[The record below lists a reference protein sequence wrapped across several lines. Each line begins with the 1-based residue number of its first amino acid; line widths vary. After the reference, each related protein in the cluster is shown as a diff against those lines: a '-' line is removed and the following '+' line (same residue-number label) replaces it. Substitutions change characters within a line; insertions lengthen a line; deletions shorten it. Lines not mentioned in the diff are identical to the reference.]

1 MGETRR
7 GKVPFEG
14 FGETV
19 GFPFYFEDFYGAVG
33 GTGCEAAAVVV
44 EYCVVLGGSISF
56 CDGDVEDIYGGIV

>member
-44 EYCVVLGGSISF
+44 EYCVVLGG
-56 CDGDVEDIYGGIV
+56 VN